1 METMEQLLK
10 KAIKDYAES
19 SVDQIRKKDT
29 AFCTIELHSDKPFKA
44 VRDSAIDAGTILEED
59 EEKGIVNL
67 LIKGGTA
74 KMSPVLVV
82 ARVQAGQVEFAS
94 YFHEGLI
101 SQHAAKK
108 TLETFVNAVKCY

>member
-44 VRDSAIDAGTILEED
+44 VRDSAIDAGKVIEED
-59 EEKGIVNL
+59 ESKGLVSV
-67 LIKGGTA
+67 LIKDGAA
-74 KMSPVLVV
+74 KMSPVLIV
-82 ARVQAGQVEFAS
+82 ARVQANQVELAS

-101 SQHAAKK
+101 PQHAAGKA
-108 TLETFVNAVKCY
+108 LEVFAKAVISY

>member
-10 KAIKDYAES
+10 EAIENYKDSPTGE
-19 SVDQIRKKDT
+19 IREKDT
-29 AFCTIELHSDKPFKA
+29 AYCKIELHCDKPFKA
-44 VRDSAIDAGTILEED
+44 VHDSAIDAGTILEED
-59 EEKGIVNL
+59 EEKDIVNL

-74 KMSPVLVV
+74 KMSSVLVV